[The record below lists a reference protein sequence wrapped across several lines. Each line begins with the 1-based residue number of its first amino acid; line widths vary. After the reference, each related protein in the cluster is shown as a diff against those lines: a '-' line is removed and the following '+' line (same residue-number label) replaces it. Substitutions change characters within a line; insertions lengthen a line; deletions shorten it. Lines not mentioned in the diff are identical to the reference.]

1 MRDAGSAGWVTFCSL
16 RESPKQDSKRFNS
29 HQVRWNTLPIWVYNL
44 SMQPTLYNI
53 MSLYLCTSVLS
64 ISCQKCHW
72 SFVDGLCKTSDP
84 SHLIRIHNSNL
95 AQLNRETLK
104 SKIVKVHVCET
115 NFCFQFA
122 KSIKTAKF
130 SKSGN
135 FPHKT
140 AKSAISLSIKCDR
153 RQTVDRR
160 RETGDRRQETGDRRQ
175 ETGDG
180 RRDRRQET
188 GNRKQETGKGFSLL

>member
-1 MRDAGSAGWVTFCSL
+1 
-16 RESPKQDSKRFNS
+16 
-29 HQVRWNTLPIWVYNL
+29 
-44 SMQPTLYNI
+44 

-95 AQLNRETLK
+95 AQLNGETLK

-140 AKSAISLSIKCDR
+140 AISAKSLSVNLNLQKFQCNCDR
-153 RQTVDRR
+153 TEDKKYRLYIFKTCGV
-160 RETGDRRQETGDRRQ
+160 
-175 ETGDG
+175 
-180 RRDRRQET
+180 
-188 GNRKQETGKGFSLL
+188 FHLSLVTLMKCVSQQYFIICNSIKNGQL